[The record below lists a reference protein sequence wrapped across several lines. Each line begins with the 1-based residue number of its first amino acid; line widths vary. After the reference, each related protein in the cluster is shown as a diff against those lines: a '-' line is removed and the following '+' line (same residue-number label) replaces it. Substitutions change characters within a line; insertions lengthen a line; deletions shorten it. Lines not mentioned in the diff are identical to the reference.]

1 MSEELA
7 IPGLGTLV
15 SLDDEEA
22 CAEALSDLRAFEF
35 QVREAKALLTAAI
48 VERSRI
54 LGTKTIHLHA
64 GGKAE
69 IRDGSETVYDIEAL
83 ESELRVLGLPEDRL
97 AELIKETV
105 TRTIDGKV
113 ARSVAAANPEYAAVI
128 ESARTVIER
137 PSYVVIKK

>member
-1 MSEELA
+1 M
-7 IPGLGTLV
+7 
-15 SLDDEEA
+15 
-22 CAEALSDLRAFEF
+22 
-35 QVREAKALLTAAI
+35 REAKALLTAAI

-69 IRDGSETVYDIEAL
+69 VRDGSETVYDVEVLEA
-83 ESELRVLGLPEDRL
+83 ELRALGLPEDRL